1 MESVTLLY
9 KPIFLILEK
18 PKSLI
23 FLVGFRWE
31 LAQSTYCDAADPV
44 VAAASDEGAVSE
56 TPFSTLTFFI
66 PYMDMYLVYWIS
78 GRLGKL
84 RIYYILII
92 EFELFV
98 DLALFFNDCFIEYLI
113 CSYVRGFGVLGL
125 QYGHSKYRRS

>member
-23 FLVGFRWE
+23 FLVGSRWE
-31 LAQSTYCDAADPV
+31 LAQSTHRDAADPV

-56 TPFSTLTFFI
+56 TPFSTLTFFT

-78 GRLGKL
+78 GRVEKL

-125 QYGHSKYRRS
+125 EGRETRRP

>member
-1 MESVTLLY
+1 MTLLY

-23 FLVGFRWE
+23 FLVGSRRE
-31 LAQSTYCDAADPV
+31 LAQSTHRDAADPV

-56 TPFSTLTFFI
+56 TPFSTLTFFT

-98 DLALFFNDCFIEYLI
+98 DLALFFNDCFIEYII
-113 CSYVRGFGVLGL
+113 CSYVRGFGVNNLL
-125 QYGHSKYRRS
+125 